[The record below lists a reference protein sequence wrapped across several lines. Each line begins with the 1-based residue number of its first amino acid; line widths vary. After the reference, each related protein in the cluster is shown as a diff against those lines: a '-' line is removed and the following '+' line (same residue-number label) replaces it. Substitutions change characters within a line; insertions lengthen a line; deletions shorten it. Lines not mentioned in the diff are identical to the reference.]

1 MMASHPEAIPLD
13 LQEQIA
19 RIAKIQE
26 DIDRSR
32 AEMNRMQGIDKDRAL
47 VEHERTIAEIERIRL
62 EAAKFRSETQLMPRS
77 MIFQA
82 MLATAALL
90 GAGAAIA
97 KLFFP

>member
-1 MMASHPEAIPLD
+1 MATQLDVKELD

-32 AEMNRMQGIDKDRAL
+32 AEMHRMNGVAY
-47 VEHERTIAEIERIRL
+47 ERELAEIDRIRL
-62 EAAKFRSETQLMPRS
+62 DAAKLRSETQFMPRS

-90 GAGAAIA
+90 AAGAAMA